1 MYSRENSGV
10 LPEVSPGVEAF
21 SGNALNYGRG
31 MSTMNKYKTVKEV
44 CALTGLTGKHLYYF
58 HHEKVVQAAA
68 FANYSVEGY
77 DGYKLYDDEAVEK
90 LQQIALYYQ
99 LGLKRNEIKDIMLAP
114 NYDGGR
120 ALETML
126 ELVHKNR
133 VRTERHAAALEYLK
147 INGINSGFSGA
158 LNGAS
163 LEELGETVITL
174 KEMENPQTEKFSEEL
189 TQLLEKLGGLTQT
202 QLMSRGGM
210 ALIGKIFE
218 LGGRFFGKSGYPLVL
233 GMFSGASVGGGS
245 LAGEKIT
252 EKQGGAIM
260 RSITAHPELY
270 KSCACALQHGC
281 TNNKEEN

>member
-1 MYSRENSGV
+1 
-10 LPEVSPGVEAF
+10 
-21 SGNALNYGRG
+21 
-31 MSTMNKYKTVKEV
+31 MNKYKTVKEV

-99 LGLKRNEIKDIMLAP
+99 LGLKRNEIKDIMLSP

-126 ELVHKNR
+126 ELVHKNK

-147 INGINSGFSGA
+147 INGINSGFSSV

-163 LEELGETVITL
+163 LEELGETVIKL

-189 TQLLEKLGGLTQT
+189 ARLLEMLGGLTER
-202 QLMSRGGM
+202 QLLSDGGT

-218 LGGRFFGKSGYPLVL
+218 LGRHFFGKSGYPLVL
-233 GMFSGASVGGGS
+233 GMFSGASMGVGS
-245 LAGEKIT
+245 LASGKIT
-252 EKQGGAIM
+252 VKQGGAVM
-260 RSITAHPELY
+260 RNITSSPEFY
-270 KSCACALQHGC
+270 KSCACALQHGR
-281 TNNKEEN
+281 TNNKEEI